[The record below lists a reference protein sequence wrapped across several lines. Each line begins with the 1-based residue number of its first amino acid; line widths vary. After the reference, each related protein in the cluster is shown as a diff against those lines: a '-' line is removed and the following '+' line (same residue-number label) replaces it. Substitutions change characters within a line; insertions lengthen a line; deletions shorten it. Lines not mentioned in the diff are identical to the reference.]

1 MTTRLNAVT
10 SRIAK
15 RQQRGATVIEYALIA
30 ALIAVVIFVT
40 VGELGTGVDEKFG
53 EARDAIT
60 GEGG

>member
-1 MTTRLNAVT
+1 MT